1 MWCGLRN
8 LLRAKAFRRPGL
20 DNGCSELFCEMIP
33 VRRYNREGSAMKTK
47 KTPANP
53 IALVTGASKR
63 IGRAIALSLAGSGH
77 GVVVHYNS
85 SKEDAIRLCKEIE
98 DLNVPAWP
106 LRADLGRP
114 AEAEGLI
121 GRAVEECG
129 PLSVLIN
136 NASIFPAATLDEVT
150 FKDFTLN
157 MTVNAWAPFC
167 LSRAFNRYAKKGVIV
182 NILDARR
189 TGEDASHAA
198 YSISKHALEGITRLC
213 AMRFAPHIRVNAVAP
228 GLILPPQDKD
238 VSYLEKL
245 KKRVPLQRYGDPRD
259 IADAVVFL
267 VKSRFITGEIVHVDG
282 GRRKLGTIG

>member
-1 MWCGLRN
+1 M
-8 LLRAKAFRRPGL
+8 
-20 DNGCSELFCEMIP
+20 EE
-33 VRRYNREGSAMKTK
+33 SAMKIK

-77 GVVVHYNS
+77 GIVVHYNS
-85 SKEDAIRLCKEIE
+85 SKEDAVRLCKEIKE
-98 DLNVPAWP
+98 MNVPAWP
-106 LRADLGRP
+106 LRADLGKP
-114 AEAEGLI
+114 MEAEGLI
-121 GRAVEECG
+121 GRAFDQCG
-129 PLSVLIN
+129 PLSVLVN
-136 NASIFPAATLDEVT
+136 NASIFPAAKVDEVT

-167 LSRAFNRYAKKGVIV
+167 LSRAFQRNVKKGVIV

-189 TGEDASHAA
+189 TGEDASHVA

-228 GLILPPQDKD
+228 GLILPPQGKD
-238 VSYLEKL
+238 MSYLEKL
-245 KKRVPLQRYGDPRD
+245 KSRVPLRRFGDPQD

-267 VKSRFITGEIVHVDG
+267 VKSRFITGEIVHADG
-282 GRRKLGTIG
+282 GRRTLGTIG